1 MVSTE
6 IKEISNCKKELKI
19 SIPAGDIEAIRK
31 EQIINVQKEAQI
43 QGFRK
48 GKAPRHMVMNLYAG
62 TIEKY
67 TLDEALEKG
76 FQDGI
81 KEANIVPF
89 GQPMVKKF
97 DYDENKNLNM
107 EVEVETYPE
116 IDLKKYKGLKIEKNI
131 YKITD
136 EDVEDRLLYI
146 RKQKATI
153 TPVKE
158 AAQEGHNMM
167 IDMQELDETGMP
179 LIGKKYDDIRI
190 NLGEGTF
197 DPEIEHQLIGL
208 KVGEDKVIEKKYDQK
223 SSTQQKAGKT
233 ERFKITVKSIEE
245 EELPQADDDFVKDLN
260 IGIETIDKLKVTIKE
275 QLQHDWG
282 QESEQHFYNQLA
294 HELLQENPFEVPES
308 MVSGYL
314 DQIVND
320 ISKRDSKVDVEE
332 VRKTYRVDA
341 LFNIKWYHLKEK
353 IAQEENI
360 RTDDNDFDEYLEK
373 IDDTKIRERYQ
384 NDKDLKKRVLN
395 DLYEK
400 KIFDFLVSN
409 SKVTEKEQPI
419 KKRKE
424 FEAV

>member
-1 MVSTE
+1 
-6 IKEISNCKKELKI
+6 
-19 SIPAGDIEAIRK
+19 
-31 EQIINVQKEAQI
+31 
-43 QGFRK
+43 
-48 GKAPRHMVMNLYAG
+48 
-62 TIEKY
+62 
-67 TLDEALEKG
+67 LEKG
-76 FQDGI
+76 FQEGI
-81 KEANIVPF
+81 KEVNIVPF

-153 TPVKE
+153 TAVKE
-158 AAQEGHNMM
+158 AAQEGHYMI

-223 SSTQQKAGKT
+223 SSMRQKEGKT

-245 EELPQADDDFVKDLN
+245 EELPEADDDFVKELN

-275 QLQHDWG
+275 QLEHDWG

-409 SKVTEKEQPI
+409 SKVTEKEQSI